1 MRIHFTRLDLA
12 RTQLADGP
20 DPMWETVNSLQAL
33 QGRYGQADL
42 AHWRS
47 ETAHELRG
55 SGLATA
61 VRHQLFPL
69 VPHAAYFP
77 DLVTP
82 LEGALGLEAGIDA
95 MLSTPRSR
103 IAAEIDQLKPDRA
116 GRAQLERFRD
126 GRASDLAACGDLIRA
141 YYKAAVDRI
150 HETITA
156 AVDRDLAVRR
166 TAIHTGGV
174 EGMLSSY
181 EPLMRWRYP
190 VLELPS
196 HPSARDVHLQ
206 GRGLRLIPSYFCRTH
221 PLTVYDGS
229 LPQVVVYP
237 VRHTAEAG
245 DNQALA
251 RLLGET
257 RAAVLISIHKGCG
270 TGQLAERVGI
280 SAPAT
285 SHHIGVLREAGLVA
299 SSRSGTTV
307 HHTRSRLGDALVRR
321 HRSGNGPG
329 SL

>member
-42 AHWRS
+42 RHWRS
-47 ETAHELRG
+47 RTAHELRA
-55 SGLATA
+55 SGLAAA

-116 GRAQLERFRD
+116 GRAHLESLRA
-126 GRASDLAACGDLIRA
+126 GRASDLNACGDLIRA
-141 YYKAAVDRI
+141 YHRAAVERI
-150 HETITA
+150 RGEITA
-156 AVDRDLAVRR
+156 AVDRDLATRR
-166 TAIHTGGV
+166 AAIHTAGV
-174 EGMLSSY
+174 DGLLSSY

-206 GRGLRLIPSYFCRTH
+206 GRGVRLIPSYFCRTH

-245 DNQALA
+245 DIQALA

-285 SHHIGVLREAGLVA
+285 SHHVGVLRDAGLVA
-299 SSRSGTTV
+299 SSRSGTSV

-321 HRSGNGPG
+321 HGRGPG
-329 SL
+329 SP